1 MENVSRD
8 QVLLC
13 TQFLFGRTIAT
24 ALQPHPSIDW
34 AGGDVMQIRAQWRA
48 LNLNIPELLPEDFR
62 PSLANLVE
70 VVKHFYNHQPN
81 LTRRILTDIDAWL
94 VHADQLVKSGLIDAA
109 YPNAEGGAAVN
120 DAYVSFTS
128 FLGEIVEGGTH
139 LLKRY
144 LNGS

>member
-1 MENVSRD
+1 MENIPRD

-24 ALQPHPSIDW
+24 VEQPQPSIAW
-34 AGGDVMQIRAQWRA
+34 AGGDVVQIRAHWRA
-48 LNLNIPELLPEDFR
+48 LNLNIPELVWEDFR

-70 VVKHFYNHQPN
+70 VVKHFHNRQPN
-81 LTRRILTDIDAWL
+81 LTRRILTDIDGWL
-94 VHADQLVKSGLIDAA
+94 VHANQLVKSGLIDAA

-128 FLGEIVEGGTH
+128 FLGEIVEGDTH
-139 LLKRY
+139 LSWY
-144 LNGS
+144 